1 MRRGESVGD
10 CRTKAQGNQAQDL
23 SNPSERERDEFQS
36 RSILRTGRVRR
47 VKRER
52 MKSTRL
58 AKSPH
63 SADFGLSED
72 FEILSISG
80 KQTLETIA

>member
-1 MRRGESVGD
+1 MEIVAPKHRGIKHKIFPTHRNVNVMNFRAD
-10 CRTKAQGNQAQDL
+10 RYL
-23 SNPSERERDEFQS
+23 
-36 RSILRTGRVRR
+36 IRTGRVRR

-52 MKSTRL
+52 MKCTRL